1 MEKLNLRPL
10 EPEDLDILYSIENDM
25 ELWTVG
31 YTSAPYSRYL
41 LRDYIAKSTCDIYA
55 DRQVRLIA
63 EDSSRNVVGIVDLS
77 AYEPQHNRAEIGLV
91 VIGKYRN
98 KGYGR
103 EIVEMVADYGRR
115 IIHLHQ
121 LYAVIN
127 PSNEAALAMFRSVG
141 FSHSVTLPSW
151 IYDGEKYADAMF
163 LQLFL

>member
-1 MEKLNLRPL
+1 MERLNLRPL

-31 YTSAPYSRYL
+31 YTTVPYSRYL

-63 EDSSRNVVGIVDLS
+63 ENSSGNIVGIVDLS
-77 AYEPQHNRAEIGLV
+77 DYEPQHNRAEIGIV

-103 EIVEMVADYGRR
+103 DIIESVADYGKH

-121 LYAVIN
+121 LYAIVNPIN
-127 PSNEAALAMFRSVG
+127 DAALAMFRSVG
-141 FSHSVTLPSW
+141 FRHSATLPSW
-151 IYDGEKYADAMF
+151 TFDGEKYADALF

>member
-1 MEKLNLRPL
+1 MERLTLRPL
-10 EPEDLDILYSIENDM
+10 EPEDLDTLYSIENDM

-31 YTSAPYSRYL
+31 YTTVPYSRYL

-63 EDSSRNVVGIVDLS
+63 EDSSRNIVGIVDLS
-77 AYEPQHNRAEIGLV
+77 NYEPQHNRAEIGIV
-91 VIGKYRN
+91 VISKYRD

-103 EIVEMVADYGRR
+103 EIVTIVADYSRR

-121 LYAVIN
+121 LYAVVN
-127 PSNEAALAMFRSVG
+127 PSNDAALAMLRSAG
-141 FSHSVTLPSW
+141 FHHSATLPLW
-151 IYDGEKYADAMF
+151 TFDGEKYADAMF